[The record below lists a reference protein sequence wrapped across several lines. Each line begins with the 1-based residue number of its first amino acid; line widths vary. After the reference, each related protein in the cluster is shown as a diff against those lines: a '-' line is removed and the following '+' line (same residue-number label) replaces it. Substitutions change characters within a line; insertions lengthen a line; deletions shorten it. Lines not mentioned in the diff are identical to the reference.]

1 MLNFA
6 SNNKQRI
13 MGKIKFL
20 AMMIAMLAMS
30 VSFSSCGDDNQPET
44 DYYDYYIQCK
54 VSGGGLDSS
63 ELNYLESQLN
73 AELSDVEWEMMKKE
87 DAIYY
92 FDREMKEVRSVFAE
106 GMSGITGT
114 LYIKFILKTTEGDT
128 IKTTTLNVTKDGCT
142 LN

>member
-1 MLNFA
+1 ME
-6 SNNKQRI
+6 
-13 MGKIKFL
+13 KIKFL
-20 AMMIAMLAMS
+20 TMMIAMLAMS
-30 VSFSSCGDDNQPET
+30 ISFSSCGDEKEPGT

-73 AELSDVEWEMMKKE
+73 AELSDVEWEMLKKD

-92 FDREMKEVRSVFAE
+92 FDKKMKELRSAFAG

-114 LYIKFILKTTEGDT
+114 LYIKFILKTTEGDI
-128 IKTTTLNVTKDGCT
+128 IKTTTLNVTKDGCS